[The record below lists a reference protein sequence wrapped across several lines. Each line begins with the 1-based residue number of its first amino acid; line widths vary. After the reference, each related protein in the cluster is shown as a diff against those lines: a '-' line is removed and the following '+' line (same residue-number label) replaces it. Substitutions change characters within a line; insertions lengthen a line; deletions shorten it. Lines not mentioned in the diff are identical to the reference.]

1 MKKTIVSIFSILFV
15 VFLFGLSIATE
26 QLKDQKGMTEKKH
39 KSSIKGKVKSIDI
52 DNKTITM
59 TKRNQD
65 TLITVNDETK
75 ITMGKES
82 KTLLDIKVG
91 DRIRVTYSEVDDK
104 KIAKSISIKKP
115 KTKDED

>member
-1 MKKTIVSIFSILFV
+1 MKRIVMSIFPILFM
-15 VFLFGLSIATE
+15 FLIFGLSIANE
-26 QLKDQKGMTEKKH
+26 QLKDQKDVTEIKH
-39 KSSIKGKVKSIDI
+39 KNSLKGKVKSIDL

-59 TKRNQD
+59 TKRNQN

-82 KTLLDIKVG
+82 ETLLDIKVG
-91 DRIRVTYSEVDDK
+91 ARIRVTYSEVDDK

-115 KTKDED
+115 KTKDND